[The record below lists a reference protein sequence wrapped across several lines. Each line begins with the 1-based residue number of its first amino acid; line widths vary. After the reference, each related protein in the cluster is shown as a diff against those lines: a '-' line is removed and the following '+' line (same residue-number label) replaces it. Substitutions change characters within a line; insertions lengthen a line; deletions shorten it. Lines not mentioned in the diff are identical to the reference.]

1 MSRELKELIAAG
13 QKMHQHA
20 WGDHAEFAAAHK
32 TFGLALAAFFAA
44 TDSVPSKAAVP
55 ATTPTHKRPL
65 VEYDKNSP
73 VVKALEAAYDEWAQ
87 GNCHEVGCGC
97 WTVIANNHLAPVLAS
112 QASATTPTPAESY
125 AVGPAELWLADI
137 SLRCPKCASPA
148 LTSNNKREHRC
159 LHCLTKCTD
168 ETALPSVRSLIDKAV
183 ENALAQAAAPGGKAA
198 QEQGLLVYPYGGN
211 CKYCGGEISANSGHY
226 CKAPASHPLQDK
238 PPRPENEFPTG
249 FPLHE
254 VPSKAAP
261 RGPAVSVEALRALV
275 KRIRNDELFADE
287 VANEL
292 DALLKGK

>member
-1 MSRELKELIAAG
+1 MSQPENELRAAIEGLIKLMFSSTHPDVEVRKQLGYAANLLEG
-13 QKMHQHA
+13 IRVRY
-20 WGDHAEFAAAHK
+20 
-32 TFGLALAAFFAA
+32 LASRA
-44 TDSVPSKAAVP
+44 P

-73 VVKALEAAYDEWAQ
+73 VVKALEAAHDEWVQ

-183 ENALAQAAAPGGKAA
+183 ENALAQAAAPGGK
-198 QEQGLLVYPYGGN
+198 E
-211 CKYCGGEISANSGHY
+211 
-226 CKAPASHPLQDK
+226 
-238 PPRPENEFPTG
+238 
-249 FPLHE
+249 
-254 VPSKAAP
+254 SK
-261 RGPAVSVEALRALV
+261 
-275 KRIRNDELFADE
+275 
-287 VANEL
+287 
-292 DALLKGK
+292 